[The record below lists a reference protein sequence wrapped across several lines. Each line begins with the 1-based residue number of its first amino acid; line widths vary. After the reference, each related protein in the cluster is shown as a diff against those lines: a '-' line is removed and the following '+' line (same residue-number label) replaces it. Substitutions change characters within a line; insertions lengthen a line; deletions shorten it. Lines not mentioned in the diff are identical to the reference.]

1 MSIAGLIVLLI
12 VAFVAGA
19 LGEMIGGVKVPGG
32 WVGST
37 VVGFI
42 GAWIGGLILHFGPSV
57 RGIQIIPAIIGA
69 AVFVFLLR
77 IVLSATRSARA

>member
-42 GAWIGGLILHFGPSV
+42 GASMEG
-57 RGIQIIPAIIGA
+57 
-69 AVFVFLLR
+69 
-77 IVLSATRSARA
+77 